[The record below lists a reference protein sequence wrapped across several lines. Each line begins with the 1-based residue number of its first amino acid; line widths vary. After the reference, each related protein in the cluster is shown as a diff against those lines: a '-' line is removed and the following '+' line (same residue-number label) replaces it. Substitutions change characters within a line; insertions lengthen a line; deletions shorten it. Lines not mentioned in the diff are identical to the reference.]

1 MSSRR
6 IRVRRCGCTSIK
18 ALSLD
23 SHELVSE
30 LSMSTASTLCQRHQV
45 AVLLSEVD
53 FAARGNL
60 RSHQTRTLLQW
71 VFRLNVLSLVWPE
84 FWKLRDS
91 TVDDMHTCSLKAL
104 HVGAY
109 AVCHMTANIRLMSC
123 SRSRVDE
130 HVLFDIGCLASRR
143 DRNGLSVATDMD
155 DEAPDQD
162 RSRRSRWFTAWPRE
176 VYHLGSRE
184 NFNRQGESCALVTFS
199 TKKGCVML
207 CSSAVCGETRRVPPQ
222 LFCCQ
227 ESVAD

>member
-1 MSSRR
+1 MERSGVFPSHSYAQMWLYFDQRVVFGQPRARLR
-6 IRVRRCGCTSIK
+6 IVHEYSLTLFVSDTK
-18 ALSLD
+18 SPFPLS
-23 SHELVSE
+23 
-30 LSMSTASTLCQRHQV
+30 Q
-45 AVLLSEVD
+45 VD

-60 RSHQTRTLLQW
+60 RSHLTRTLLQW
-71 VFRLNVLSLVWPE
+71 VFRLNVLSLAWPE

-91 TVDDMHTCSLKAL
+91 TVDDMLTYSLKAL

-184 NFNRQGESCALVTFS
+184 HCNRQGESCALVTFRCN
-199 TKKGCVML
+199 K
-207 CSSAVCGETRRVPPQ
+207 
-222 LFCCQ
+222 
-227 ESVAD
+227 VA